1 VTATGAR
8 NRGAV
13 RSPHDRL
20 RSVLWH
26 LAVMS
31 VLVVVLYPIAWM
43 VGASLKPS
51 QDVIG
56 SLSLFPPEPTA
67 ANYERVFEGIAG
79 ISTWTFFNN
88 SLILALLSVVGVVV
102 SSSLAGYAFA
112 RIRFRGRGPLFA
124 VMISTLLL
132 PFHVLIIPQ
141 YILFHR
147 FGLIDTYVPLLIGK
161 FLAVEAFFVF
171 LMVQFMRNLPN
182 ELMEAAKVDG
192 CGHGR
197 IYWHIV
203 LPLARPAFITSA
215 IFAFIWSWNDFFAPL
230 LFLNSPERYP
240 LPLALQLFIDQT
252 RTSDY
257 GALIAMS
264 LLALIPV
271 VLFFLLFQRYLVE
284 GVATQGI
291 KG

>member
-1 VTATGAR
+1 
-8 NRGAV
+8 
-13 RSPHDRL
+13 
-20 RSVLWH
+20 
-26 LAVMS
+26 
-31 VLVVVLYPIAWM
+31 
-43 VGASLKPS
+43 
-51 QDVIG
+51 
-56 SLSLFPPEPTA
+56 
-67 ANYERVFEGIAG
+67 
-79 ISTWTFFNN
+79 
-88 SLILALLSVVGVVV
+88 
-102 SSSLAGYAFA
+102 
-112 RIRFRGRGPLFA
+112 
-124 VMISTLLL
+124 
-132 PFHVLIIPQ
+132 
-141 YILFHR
+141 
-147 FGLIDTYVPLLIGK
+147 
-161 FLAVEAFFVF
+161 
-171 LMVQFMRNLPN
+171 
-182 ELMEAAKVDG
+182 
-192 CGHGR
+192 
-197 IYWHIV
+197 V